1 MAIRVY
7 LSYSSQTGNR
17 ASAEGYYSHNG
28 SLIVLK
34 DSKICEN
41 IRFAADIDEAFIN
54 KLDKNYILT
63 QKLRFPSATKA
74 ARFVCGG
81 APVNGKNIWRTKDG
95 TPISELSNV
104 SNDTG
109 IISLRPLD
117 EQFLA
122 ACASGR
128 IEDAKQLYS
137 LGANLNIQN
146 NAGKTGLMA
155 AIENKYWD
163 IANWLLATKRCYIDA
178 RNGLGYSALIYA
190 INSKN
195 VKFVETL
202 IKYGADV
209 NLEDNEGKT
218 PLMYAASLNGDAAEL
233 ISIALVEAGAD
244 IEVKDKNNRSAYYYA
259 KNSHNKEI
267 YKFFQCQRK
276 NAAAF

>member
-81 APVNGKNIWRTKDG
+81 APVNGKNIWQTEDG
-95 TPISELSNV
+95 TPISELSTG

-117 EQFLA
+117 EQFKDDDHPLR
-122 ACASGR
+122 G
-128 IEDAKQLYS
+128 IHS
-137 LGANLNIQN
+137 LEQIKKKL
-146 NAGKTGLMA
+146 
-155 AIENKYWD
+155 E
-163 IANWLLATKRCYIDA
+163 
-178 RNGLGYSALIYA
+178 ALQ
-190 INSKN
+190 
-195 VKFVETL
+195 
-202 IKYGADV
+202 
-209 NLEDNEGKT
+209 
-218 PLMYAASLNGDAAEL
+218 ASLASDESEDDEGEET
-233 ISIALVEAGAD
+233 SE
-244 IEVKDKNNRSAYYYA
+244 E
-259 KNSHNKEI
+259 
-267 YKFFQCQRK
+267 
-276 NAAAF
+276 